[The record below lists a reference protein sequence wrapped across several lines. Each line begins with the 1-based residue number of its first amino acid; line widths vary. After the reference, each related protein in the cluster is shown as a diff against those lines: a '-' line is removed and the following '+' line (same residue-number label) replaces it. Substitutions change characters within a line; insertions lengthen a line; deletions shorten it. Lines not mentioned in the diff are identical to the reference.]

1 MERLMQL
8 ERVKA
13 NFPRGNDEKKKIRL
27 EPEKPYFAKNK
38 NRYVPEKRNDL
49 A

>member
-1 MERLMQL
+1 MQL

-27 EPEKPYFAKNK
+27 EPEKKPYFAKNK
-38 NRYVPEKRNDL
+38 SRYIPEKRNDL